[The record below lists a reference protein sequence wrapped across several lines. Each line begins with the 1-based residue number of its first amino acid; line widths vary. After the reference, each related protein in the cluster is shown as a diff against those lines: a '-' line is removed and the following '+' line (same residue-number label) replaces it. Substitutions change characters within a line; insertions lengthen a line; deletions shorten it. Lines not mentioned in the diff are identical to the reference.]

1 MTLNQRLA
9 VDVKNLRF
17 SYDNEILINL
27 ASLSVQRGESMAL
40 LGASGCGKT
49 TLLHLLAGLLT
60 PSSGSIALF
69 GSSLTEMRET
79 ERVRFRGRHIG
90 LVFQRLHLLPALS
103 VRENIMLTLRLAR
116 LPPDKLRVDKL
127 LDQLHLTDLAMR
139 KPDRLSQGQAQ
150 RVAIARAVV
159 HRPKLLIADEPTS
172 ALDDKNAED
181 AIAMLRES
189 ASSAGATLLVVTHDQ
204 RVRGSLDR
212 EFEMPVPL

>member
-1 MTLNQRLA
+1 
-9 VDVKNLRF
+9 
-17 SYDNEILINL
+17 
-27 ASLSVQRGESMAL
+27 
-40 LGASGCGKT
+40 
-49 TLLHLLAGLLT
+49 
-60 PSSGSIALF
+60 
-69 GSSLTEMRET
+69 
-79 ERVRFRGRHIG
+79 
-90 LVFQRLHLLPALS
+90 
-103 VRENIMLTLRLAR
+103 MLTLRLAR

>member
-1 MTLNQRLA
+1 
-9 VDVKNLRF
+9 
-17 SYDNEILINL
+17 
-27 ASLSVQRGESMAL
+27 MAL

-79 ERVRFRGRHIG
+79 ERDRFRGRHIG

>member
-1 MTLNQRLA
+1 MTLNQDVA
-9 VDVKNLRF
+9 IEVKNLRF
-17 SYDNEILINL
+17 SYDNEILIDL
-27 ASLSVQRGESMAL
+27 ASLSVQRGESMAI
-40 LGASGCGKT
+40 LGASGSGKT

-79 ERVRFRGRHIG
+79 ERDRFRGRHIG

-103 VRENIMLTLRLAR
+103 VLENIMLTLRLAR
-116 LPPDKLRVDKL
+116 LPPDKQRVDQL
-127 LDQLHLTDLAMR
+127 LDQLHLKDLAMC

-189 ASSAGATLLVVTHDQ
+189 ASGAGATLLVVTHDQ
-204 RVRGSLDR
+204 RVRGSLAR